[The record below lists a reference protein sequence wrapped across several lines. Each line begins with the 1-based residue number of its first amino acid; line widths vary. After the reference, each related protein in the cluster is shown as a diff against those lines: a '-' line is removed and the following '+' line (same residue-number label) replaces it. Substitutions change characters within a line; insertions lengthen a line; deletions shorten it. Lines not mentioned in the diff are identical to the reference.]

1 MKFVHYLVFSL
12 FGFPSDA
19 AIQTFGSPEVPEVAS
34 AKPSTCNVDTQSSSV
49 SYVEPLIDFQ
59 AKTLRDLQA
68 YVALLEEKLEEKL
81 EKHERQQREEQ
92 RYIFVFLAVG
102 ACLAVVCLVAVAACH
117 VYVHSL
123 QDQLSWMPE
132 QQQRHEHHPRHQKA
146 VAAQSK
152 ACDGRAH
159 EEQFF
164 SQDHLRLSSLDFAG
178 SRRKSSCSSCCSN
191 HSHPT
196 AACLDTVEDDLGDE
210 QDVRLFPTK
219 EDVERAMAVE
229 EARAA
234 AKLSTELQ
242 QQQLQLEARCSRLFE
257 RLHEITD
264 ASRAFCSSSSES
276 EAEVATDTATLAR
289 KKCTEGEEK
298 ASTAAA
304 RGTTTDGAGS
314 PTQLP
319 RRQRKKQKLAAD
331 PERLEEQQT
340 LLLELQQLFK
350 EIDSTFNGNR
360 PAHVSAM
367 IRCCNALLRADGLA
381 VLKACADCQPLHNAA
396 QTNLQEA
403 GEGLVEEEYT
413 AHALAADDATTGT

>member
-1 MKFVHYLVFSL
+1 
-12 FGFPSDA
+12 
-19 AIQTFGSPEVPEVAS
+19 
-34 AKPSTCNVDTQSSSV
+34 
-49 SYVEPLIDFQ
+49 
-59 AKTLRDLQA
+59 
-68 YVALLEEKLEEKL
+68 
-81 EKHERQQREEQ
+81 
-92 RYIFVFLAVG
+92 
-102 ACLAVVCLVAVAACH
+102 
-117 VYVHSL
+117 
-123 QDQLSWMPE
+123 
-132 QQQRHEHHPRHQKA
+132 
-146 VAAQSK
+146 
-152 ACDGRAH
+152 
-159 EEQFF
+159 
-164 SQDHLRLSSLDFAG
+164 
-178 SRRKSSCSSCCSN
+178 
-191 HSHPT
+191 
-196 AACLDTVEDDLGDE
+196 
-210 QDVRLFPTK
+210 
-219 EDVERAMAVE
+219 MAVE

-396 QTNLQEA
+396 QSIIET
-403 GEGLVEEEYT
+403 VVPCIW
-413 AHALAADDATTGT
+413 AT